1 MGPQQ
6 VRQYGVCALFSVNKA
21 AHRAIEKGFDKS
33 NLRRWC
39 WTRYKGKGN
48 QTLRVIVA
56 YRPNPPQG
64 PYTVYAQ
71 QNAYFHTI
79 SRDICPRKAFIADLE
94 EELTSFL
101 AAGDHIILMI
111 DGNTNMKRGDLYES
125 FTQLS
130 LREAIIDKHGSN
142 GPATHKRN
150 SNSIPIDGIW
160 ITPGLQIERGGYCVY
175 DDVIHS
181 DHRCVWFDLSFITA
195 FGCTMPPLS
204 TRIPRRLHCKDPR
217 LVANY
222 IHLFH
227 QYAKPLGLFHK
238 VQALAN
244 HYHLMSK
251 TEAIRE
257 YEELDLLRCK
267 AMAFAERRCRKL
279 RTGQVAYS
287 PELNAIRLTI
297 KAWLLLIA
305 RKQKR
310 RVSSR
315 LLSRSLKKTSLS
327 YEVYKLGL
335 EELKE
340 RLKEEYQHYYKIKGE
355 AKQLRMTALEALA
368 LAMAEQGQTDKEKI
382 LKAL

>member
-6 VRQYGVCALFSVNKA
+6 VRQYGGCALFSVNKA

-33 NLRRWC
+33 NLGRWC

-79 SRDICPRKAFIADLE
+79 SRNICPQKAFIADLE

-150 SNSIPIDGIW
+150 SNSILIDGIW
-160 ITPGLQIERGGYCVY
+160 ITPGLPIERGGYCVY

-181 DHRCVWFDLSFITA
+181 DHHCVWVDMSFITA
-195 FGCTMPPLS
+195 FGYNMPPLS
-204 TRIPRRLHCKDPR
+204 KRIPRRLCCKDPQ

-244 HYHLMSK
+244 HNHLMSK
-251 TEAIRE
+251 TEAMRE
-257 YEELDLLRCK
+257 YEELDLQ
-267 AMAFAERRCRKL
+267 
-279 RTGQVAYS
+279 TYYS
-287 PELNAIRLTI
+287 
-297 KAWLLLIA
+297 
-305 RKQKR
+305 
-310 RVSSR
+310 
-315 LLSRSLKKTSLS
+315 
-327 YEVYKLGL
+327 
-335 EELKE
+335 
-340 RLKEEYQHYYKIKGE
+340 
-355 AKQLRMTALEALA
+355 
-368 LAMAEQGQTDKEKI
+368 
-382 LKAL
+382 